1 MAAMLD
7 CEKMGKTKLNHLGM
21 IHRTYINNKSLPESL
36 LQGQYF
42 GHSTMCKSNYVLW
55 QALAA
60 ILNLS
65 TNNVANSIETFQ
77 YVLNGSEVWIDF
89 FFQNKWTYN

>member
-1 MAAMLD
+1 MASMLD
-7 CEKMGKTKLNHLGM
+7 CEQIGKTKLIYLEM
-21 IHRTYINNKSLPESL
+21 IHRTYINNKSLPESQ

-42 GHSTMCKSNYVLW
+42 GNSTMCKNNYVQW

-65 TNNVANSIETFQ
+65 TKNVANSIEAFQ
-77 YVLNGSEVWIDF
+77 YVLNGSEVWIDLL
-89 FFQNKWTYN
+89 FQNKWTYN